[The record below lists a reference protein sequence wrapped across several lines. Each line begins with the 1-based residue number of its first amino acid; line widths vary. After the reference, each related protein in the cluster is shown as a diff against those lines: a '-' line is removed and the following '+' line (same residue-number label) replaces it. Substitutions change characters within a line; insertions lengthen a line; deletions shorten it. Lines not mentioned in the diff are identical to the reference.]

1 MQSKLAR
8 RVREGLIAMTLVL
21 APGCFIEDLFSCSG
35 SSSSGGGVV
44 QPGLTY
50 TSTDMQ
56 LWATLAITPN
66 VATTKKPAQ
75 SFSVAPALPAGLTL
89 DAVNGT
95 ISGAPESVTPKSTFV
110 VTATFGP
117 QDTAT
122 RSIDIEILPSTPP
135 SALSY
140 TPSSIQ
146 TFQHAPLPA
155 LVPQVT
161 GAIELYSCSPPLPT
175 GVHLDPVFGDISGA
189 WNGAIGQF
197 QFVVTATN
205 PFGSTTTTLDFDVLP
220 ALGERALLVP
230 SLGDQTLDL
239 YLEDDGGL
247 MPTDAEYLL
256 GGNVLAS
263 VQSRDTRFVYTSATN
278 GHVYRMAY
286 DATQNLLSSPVD
298 LGTFG
303 AVWQMVTSPDGQY
316 LVCASDL
323 TVTRWSIQPDGSLCC
338 PDTADGPFAPTA
350 ATMIDADHMVLA
362 GASPPTIWAY
372 ELSSGA
378 AQYGAPLAL
387 GIDDRVNAF
396 ANAPRGFRIDA
407 VVQSYDS
414 GSHTL
419 SGKISTFRLAT
430 ALELATGGAGVR
442 HMQTVAW
449 GSQLTDIHLDT
460 RNSPPSLLVS
470 DVSNDEIGVFQTT
483 TGQSIKASPD
493 QLLILDG
500 RPDQVHLSPSLRLF
514 VLDSIAEEVRE
525 YDFSSVLS
533 LEARTRT
540 RRQPGALLPL
550 VGSAGATS
558 RDVAFVTS
566 AADSTVLALQTS
578 VPAQGE
584 LGVASQG
591 PLPTGAHPVDIVAS
605 TGGPYVYT
613 ANRDGASFSAFR
625 YDVSPSI
632 QLTPI
637 ETELLSPGQLPNAL
651 AVTRGGAF
659 LYYIDAGWGVSNFA
673 IDPLNGALEPGGG
686 TTTIVGELADAVVRL
701 DALSR
706 FAFVVQPTEGKVVT
720 LSINLPT
727 GFVLVTSTLASL
739 SQPVDVW
746 PSRDGRFAYVLDA
759 ASARIVQYAI
769 DPIDGALVSSGASYA
784 AGTAPTRIVGDT
796 QPGPSGGDSFRV
808 LDSEAS
814 TLISFTVQPETG
826 NLAAGSDG
834 VLPIPFGATAV
845 QSIDLPGL
853 GGGVLSATDDG
864 LSGHLHLLDWVA
876 PNQLVEVDTA
886 PIGRAAHA
894 LATSLRAL

>member
-21 APGCFIEDLFSCSG
+21 APGCFFEDIFSCSG

-50 TSTDMQ
+50 ASTDMK
-56 LWATLAITPN
+56 LWATLTITPN
-66 VATTKKPAQ
+66 VAKTKKPAQ
-75 SFSVAPALPAGLTL
+75 SFSVAPALPAGLSL
-89 DAVNGT
+89 DTAIGT
-95 ISGAPESVTPKSTFV
+95 ISGAPESATPKATYV

-122 RSIDIEILPSTPP
+122 RAIDIEILPSTPP

-140 TPSSIQ
+140 TPSSLQ
-146 TFQHAPLPA
+146 TFQFAPLP
-155 LVPQVT
+155 LLSPQVT
-161 GAIELYSCSPPLPT
+161 GAIESYSCTPALPS
-175 GVHLDPVFGDISGA
+175 GVQLDPDSGDVSGT
-189 WNGAIGQF
+189 WNGASGQF

-239 YLEDDGGL
+239 YLQDDGGL
-247 MPTDAEYLL
+247 LPTDAEYLL
-256 GGNVLAS
+256 GGRVLAS
-263 VQSRDTRFVYTSATN
+263 VQSRDTRFVYASASN

-286 DATQNLLSSPVD
+286 DATLNLLSSPVD
-298 LGTFG
+298 LGAFG

-316 LVCASDL
+316 LVCVSDL

-362 GASPPTIWAY
+362 SASPPTVWAY
-372 ELSSGA
+372 EVSSGLL
-378 AQYGAPLAL
+378 QYGAPLAL

-419 SGKISTFRLAT
+419 SGKLSTFRLAT
-430 ALELATGGAGVR
+430 ALELATGGSGVR
-442 HMQTVAW
+442 PMQTVAW

-483 TGQSIKASPD
+483 TGQSIETSPD

-500 RPDQVHLSPSLRLF
+500 RPDQIHLSPSLRLF

-550 VGSAGATS
+550 VGSVEATA

-584 LGVASQG
+584 LGLASQG
-591 PLPTGAHPVDIVAS
+591 PLPTGAHPVDIVTS
-605 TGGPYVYT
+605 SGGPFVYT

-625 YDVSPSI
+625 YDVAPASS
-632 QLTPI
+632 LTPI
-637 ETELLSPGQLPNAL
+637 ETEQLPVGRLPNAL
-651 AVTRGGAF
+651 AVTRGGGF
-659 LYYIDAGWGVSNFA
+659 LYFVDASVGVSNFA
-673 IDPLNGALEPGGG
+673 IDPLSGALEPGGG
-686 TTTIVGELADAVVRL
+686 TTTVVGELSDAVVRI
-701 DALSR
+701 DALGR

-720 LSINLPT
+720 LGINLPT
-727 GFVLVTSTLASL
+727 GFVLPTSTLASL

-759 ASARIVQYAI
+759 ASARLVRYTI
-769 DPIDGALVSSGASYA
+769 DPIDGALVATGASYA
-784 AGTAPTRIVGDT
+784 AGTAPTRIVDAT
-796 QPGPSGGDSFRV
+796 EPGQSGGDSFLV
-808 LDSEAS
+808 LDSETA
-814 TLISFTVQPETG
+814 TLISFDVQPETG
-826 NLAAGSDG
+826 ILTAGSDG
-834 VLPIPFGATAV
+834 VSTIPFGATAV
-845 QSIDLPGL
+845 QSIDVPGL
-853 GGGVLSATDDG
+853 GRGVLSTTDDG
-864 LSGHLHLLDWVA
+864 LSGQLHLLDWIA
-876 PNQLVEVDTA
+876 PNQLVEIDTA
-886 PIGRAAHA
+886 PIGRAVHA
-894 LATSLRAL
+894 LATGLRVL